1 MFATARATD
10 EAPAELPTTGTAK
23 IPIRTQTT
31 ATTLS
36 RRVGAVSSGTQPH
49 FRLANAQITIPTVTA
64 TASRLQF
71 HRSSCRR
78 RATGMITFRPA
89 IAFGIA
95 ADQLLRA
102 HGCVPRSRDL
112 QSRRSRQ
119 AADSRK
125 AEIVGRCHL
134 CQRLTRFRHQDQLRD
149 WADWSP
155 AGYDRNQF

>member
-36 RRVGAVSSGTQPH
+36 RRVGAVASGTQPH
-49 FRLANAQITIPTVTA
+49 RLANAQITIPTVTA
-64 TASRLQF
+64 TASRLPS

-125 AEIVGRCHL
+125 AEIVG
-134 CQRLTRFRHQDQLRD
+134 
-149 WADWSP
+149 
-155 AGYDRNQF
+155 